1 MSEIYGKVV
10 LGVGGKYSVCVRS
23 ADEILEKCHARGSFK
38 HDKIRV
44 LPGDDVKLEKV
55 GEEYCISEILPRKN
69 VLIRPPMAN
78 LDIMFITLSAKSPVP
93 DTVYADKLCAI
104 SVYNKIK
111 PVIVITKAELD
122 EQKAEEL
129 KTIYDSVGFDAFV
142 LSSNENFGIDDFKR
156 YLDVNLQ
163 DKTAAFSGASGAGKS
178 TLINKL
184 FPTLL
189 CEVGEISKKI
199 ERGKNTTRKIRLFRL
214 ENGSFLADTP
224 GFSMLDLEHFEFFSL
239 DDLPYLFPEYEKYLF
254 GCKYKKC
261 THTKEDGCGII
272 KAVENGEL
280 VRSRHESYVKMF
292 DDLKEKKLWERK
304 GEQEHIK
311 I

>member
-1 MSEIYGKVV
+1 MCEIYGKVV
-10 LGVGGKYSVCVRS
+10 LGVGGKYNVCVKDT
-23 ADEILEKCHARGSFK
+23 DEIIEKCHARGVFK

-44 LPGDDVKLEKV
+44 LPGDDVKLDNV
-55 GEEYCISEILPRKN
+55 GGEYCISEVLPRKN

-78 LDIMFITLSAKSPVP
+78 LDIIFVTLSIKSPLP

-104 SVYNKIK
+104 SIYNKIK

-122 EQKAEEL
+122 ELNSEEL
-129 KTIYDSVGFDAFV
+129 KNVYNKAGFDAFAV
-142 LSSNENFGIDDFKR
+142 SSEENIGIDEFKSYVGNCLR
-156 YLDVNLQ
+156 

-184 FPTLL
+184 FPSLM

-199 ERGKNTTRKIRLFRL
+199 ERGKNTTRKIQLFRL
-214 ENGSFLADTP
+214 NNGAFLADTP
-224 GFSMLDLEHFEFFSL
+224 GFSMLDLERFEFFSIS
-239 DDLPYLFPEYEKYLF
+239 DLPYLFPEYEEYLF

-261 THTKEDGCGII
+261 THTKEEGCRII
-272 KAVENGEL
+272 EAVKNGEL
-280 VRSRHESYVKMF
+280 SLSRHESYVKIF
-292 DDLKEKKLWERK
+292 NDLKEKKQWEHK
-304 GEQEHIK
+304 GEEEHIK

>member
-1 MSEIYGKVV
+1 MSEIYGKVI
-10 LGVGGKYSVCVRS
+10 LGVGGKYNVYVK
-23 ADEILEKCHARGSFK
+23 ATDEIIEKCHARGAFK

-44 LPGDDVKLEKV
+44 LPGDNVKLEKV
-55 GEEYCISEILPRKN
+55 GEEYCVSEVLPRKN

-78 LDIMFITLSAKSPVP
+78 LDVMFVTLSAKSPMP

-111 PVIVITKAELD
+111 PVVVITKAELD
-122 EQKAEEL
+122 EQKAKEL
-129 KTIYDSVGFDAFV
+129 KIIYDGAGFDSFI
-142 LSSNENFGIDDFKR
+142 LSSNENLGIDGFKN
-156 YLDVNLQ
+156 YLYSNLQ
-163 DKTAAFSGASGAGKS
+163 NKTAAFSGASGAGKS

-184 FPTLL
+184 FPTLM

-199 ERGKNTTRKIRLFRL
+199 ERGKNTTRKIQLFGL
-214 ENGSFLADTP
+214 ENGAFLADTP
-224 GFSMLDLEHFEFFSL
+224 GFSMLDLERFEFFSL

-272 KAVENGEL
+272 EAVEKGEL
-280 VRSRHESYVKMF
+280 SRSRHESYVKIF
-292 DDLKEKKLWERK
+292 NDLKEKKLWEHK